1 MILHVQPIPPY
12 DFTLTAQASRS
23 YCTAHQ
29 WRDGALWRVL
39 RIDGGLALMRVTSDG
54 TIDAPSLRAEIV
66 ACTQSEQFNR
76 TRGFSPLQASSERQG
91 AEAPCSEMAVDEMQR
106 TIHHWLALDSDM
118 PPFYA
123 AVQHDAPMME
133 TVTRLRGLHIL
144 RTDTLFEALMVTII
158 EQQIALSAAQKAER
172 WLLHTYGERLHHN
185 GHDYY
190 AFPTPETL
198 AALTVEALTPLK
210 ITFIRMG
217 RMIAIA
223 QAIADGRL
231 DLEALRQQPPEVVYQ
246 ALIALNGI
254 GHWTAAWT
262 MIRALGVF
270 LYVGSADVAL
280 RAAVNHYWRGE
291 RGRASRAD
299 TDAHFASYGDYAG
312 LASVYTLMRW
322 AFDRYPLE
330 SDDAPAPDVRVP
342 APPYP

>member
-1 MILHVQPIPPY
+1 MSVFVQPLPPY

-23 YCTAHQ
+23 YCIAHQ
-29 WRDGALWRVL
+29 WHDEALWRVL
-39 RIDGGLALMRVTSDG
+39 RIGGGLALARVTSSG
-54 TIDAPSLRAEIV
+54 TTDAPSLHAEIV
-66 ACTQSEQFNR
+66 ATS
-76 TRGFSPLQASSERQG
+76 G
-91 AEAPCSEMAVDEMQR
+91 AVDEVGTAASLR
-106 TIHHWLALDSDM
+106 HWLALDSDM
-118 PPFYA
+118 RPFYA
-123 AVQHDAPMME
+123 AVQGDAPMME
-133 TVTRLRGLHIL
+133 TVARLRGLHIL

-172 WLLHTYGERLHHN
+172 WLLHTYGERIHHD

-190 AFPTPETL
+190 AFPTAETIASL
-198 AALTVEALTPLK
+198 SIEAMTPLK
-210 ITFIRMG
+210 ITFIRMR

-231 DLEALRQQPPEVVYQ
+231 DLEALRHQPPEISYR
-246 ALIALNGI
+246 ALVALNGI

-291 RGRASRAD
+291 RGRASRDD
-299 TDAHFASYGDYAG
+299 TDTHFATYGTYAG

-330 SDDAPAPDVRVP
+330 
-342 APPYP
+342 